1 MLVTP
6 DEDEA
11 PHVEPVD
18 QNARREA
25 RGEGLSAPTE
35 TRVESG
41 SGHAPAQQEIVAES
55 NVALES
61 ESRRL
66 RTQESN
72 AEQLEIER
80 TLLVVQQSQGSL
92 ETQGSNGHDESLA
105 RGHGEE
111 TQALLGDFAR
121 ARQEAAKVAMGD
133 REVTTTDA
141 VPAAEDAA
149 QPASVVDQPRRA
161 HEESN
166 AVAQAPASSRR
177 RSALQAELEESTA
190 KRSKRAIGT
199 SPRHPRHSS
208 PDRIAARAIV
218 PPARQSLPST
228 GQPPTPTRRASIQE
242 RLTPRQHAESVL
254 RGQQLV
260 LEQRDRYRAKIAEYE
275 KKYGLTA
282 KEVLDEVRKLRV
294 KSGSWDVIDAGLRE
308 RFGW

>member
-1 MLVTP
+1 LRT
-6 DEDEA
+6 
-11 PHVEPVD
+11 
-18 QNARREA
+18 
-25 RGEGLSAPTE
+25 
-35 TRVESG
+35 
-41 SGHAPAQQEIVAES
+41 
-55 NVALES
+55 LES
-61 ESRRL
+61 RE
-66 RTQESN
+66 
-72 AEQLEIER
+72 EQLEIER
-80 TLLVVQQSQGSL
+80 TLLVVRQSQGSL

-121 ARQEAAKVAMGD
+121 ARQEAAANAMGD
-133 REVTTTDA
+133 RAEVATTRA
-141 VPAAEDAA
+141 VPVAAEEAA
-149 QPASVVDQPRRA
+149 PATAVEQPRRA
-161 HEESN
+161 HEIESN
-166 AVAQAPASSRR
+166 AVAEAPASSRR

-199 SPRHPRHSS
+199 SPRRPRPSS
-208 PDRIAARAIV
+208 PDRIAATAIV
-218 PPARQSLPST
+218 PPARALQHSPA
-228 GQPPTPTRRASIQE
+228 QPDPTPSRRASVQE

-294 KSGSWDVIDAGLRE
+294 KSGSWDVIDAGLHE